1 MPKWT
6 GFLVAALVLV
16 AVTVGEA
23 RLAGG
28 EEGVGSGGSG
38 IVLAGGEEGVGS
50 GGSGLT
56 RS

>member
-1 MPKWT
+1 VPKWT

-16 AVTVGEA
+16 AVTVGGA

-28 EEGVGSGGSG
+28 EGGVGAGGTG
-38 IVLAGGEEGVGS
+38 IVLAGGEGGVGA

-56 RS
+56 